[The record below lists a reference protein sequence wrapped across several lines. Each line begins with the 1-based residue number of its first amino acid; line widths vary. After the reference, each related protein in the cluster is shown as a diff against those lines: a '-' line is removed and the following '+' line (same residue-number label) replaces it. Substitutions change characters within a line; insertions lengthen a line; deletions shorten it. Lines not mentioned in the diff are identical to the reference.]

1 MPSSTA
7 YRRRPKSKTR
17 AAKVDGIVTLEFERS
32 RALRIV
38 ALISILVAASWLLL
52 VLFAPS
58 PEYRTPHA
66 IEADVRSPEFVRQLE
81 AVAGSK
87 VAHAS
92 WVEMLP
98 NGENF
103 YRAEMDAARQ
113 ARRSINIEAYIF
125 HKGKVTRDLLPILV
139 DRATHG
145 VAVNLAVD
153 AIGSTSTPKSYF
165 KQLVKAGGHVEWF
178 HPVRLTTWLHSNN
191 RTHREM
197 TLIDGQTAFIG
208 GAGYADQWREPKREP
223 RWRDSMFMLKGDVVA
238 GLEGVFAGSWVES
251 SEEILSGPEY
261 FPAPAVAGN
270 IPAIIINSTPSQGG
284 ATRARMVFQTFLAA
298 AKKSI
303 YITTPYFLPDHS
315 ARQEII
321 EALKQRGVA
330 VKVLVPGSHNDH
342 VLTRSAS
349 RNSYGDLLANGAEIY
364 EYQPTMIH
372 AKILVVDDAWVVIG
386 STNFDHRSFGIND
399 EINVAILDPALAAE
413 VEQQYRADLASS
425 RRVTYQE
432 WRTRPAHEHLLEWSG
447 WLLKRQE

>member
-1 MPSSTA
+1 M
-7 YRRRPKSKTR
+7 
-17 AAKVDGIVTLEFERS
+17 F
-32 RALRIV
+32 
-38 ALISILVAASWLLL
+38 
-52 VLFAPS
+52 
-58 PEYRTPHA
+58 
-66 IEADVRSPEFVRQLE
+66 
-81 AVAGSK
+81 
-87 VAHAS
+87 
-92 WVEMLP
+92 
-98 NGENF
+98 
-103 YRAEMDAARQ
+103 
-113 ARRSINIEAYIF
+113 
-125 HKGKVTRDLLPILV
+125 
-139 DRATHG
+139 
-145 VAVNLAVD
+145 
-153 AIGSTSTPKSYF
+153 
-165 KQLVKAGGHVEWF
+165 
-178 HPVRLTTWLHSNN
+178 
-191 RTHREM
+191 
-197 TLIDGQTAFIG
+197 GQ
-208 GAGYADQWREPKREP
+208 
-223 RWRDSMFMLKGDVVA
+223 KGDVVGGRKGVCGA
-238 GLEGVFAGSWVES
+238 GGAGWWEEPPPGPKS
-251 SEEILSGPEY
+251 S
-261 FPAPAVAGN
+261 PAPAVEGN

-349 RNSYGDLLANGAEIY
+349 RNSYGDLLANGGEIY

-432 WRTRPAHEHLLEWSG
+432 WRTRPEYEHVLEWSG
-447 WLLKRQE
+447 WL

>member
-1 MPSSTA
+1 MPSSTVS
-7 YRRRPKSKTR
+7 RR
-17 AAKVDGIVTLEFERS
+17 AARSKPQRAKVERIVTLEFERS
-32 RALRIV
+32 RALRIL
-38 ALISILVAASWLLL
+38 ALVSILVTASWLLL
-52 VLFAPS
+52 QLFAPS
-58 PEYRTPHA
+58 PEYR
-66 IEADVRSPEFVRQLE
+66 ISRSLDADVRTPEFMRQIE

-87 VAHAS
+87 VAYAS
-92 WVEMLP
+92 SVEMLP

-113 ARRSINIEAYIF
+113 ARRSINIEGYIF
-125 HKGKVTRDLLPILV
+125 HKGKVTRELLPILA
-139 DRATHG
+139 DRAAHG
-145 VAVNLAVD
+145 IAVNLVVD

-165 KQLVKAGGHVEWF
+165 GELLKAGGHVEWF

-208 GAGYADQWREPKREP
+208 GAGYADQWREAKREP
-223 RWRDSMFMLKGDVVA
+223 RWRDSMFMLKGDVVG
-238 GLEGVFAGSWVES
+238 GLEGVFAASWVES

-261 FPAPAVAGN
+261 FPAPAAAGN

-284 ATRARMVFQTFLAA
+284 ATRARMAFQTFLAA
-298 AKKSI
+298 AKKSV
-303 YITTPYFLPDHS
+303 YITTPYFLPDRS
-315 ARQEII
+315 ARREII
-321 EALKQRGVA
+321 NAVKQRGVA

-342 VLTRSAS
+342 ALTRSTS
-349 RNSYGDLLANGAEIY
+349 RNAYGDLLASGAEIY

-399 EINVAILDPALAAE
+399 EISVAILDPGLATQ
-413 VEQQYRADLASS
+413 VEQQFRADLASS

-432 WRTRPAHEHLLEWSG
+432 WRSRPAYERVLEWTG